1 MSSARLRSVLY
12 VPASNERALA
22 RAPTLAADAQI
33 KMSARESAC
42 ALARARSTDAQTLA
56 IRVNAVGTPWHEQDL
71 AAAVAAEPDAI
82 VLPKVAAAGDVVEAE
97 RVLQGLGAAPGLRL
111 WAMMETPAAVLRA
124 GEVAAAGERLE
135 VLVMGT
141 NDLLAELH
149 GAERPDRRPLETSMA
164 LCVLAARAAGRMIL
178 DGVYNDVRDAAGFE
192 AECRVGRDLG
202 FDGKTL
208 IHPGQIEACNR
219 LYSPAGDEI
228 EHAQRV
234 IAVFERA
241 RESGAGVATLDGRLV
256 EALHVQAARRI
267 LAAADRK
274 SST

>member
-1 MSSARLRSVLY
+1 
-12 VPASNERALA
+12 
-22 RAPTLAADAQI
+22 
-33 KMSARESAC
+33 
-42 ALARARSTDAQTLA
+42 
-56 IRVNAVGTPWHEQDL
+56 
-71 AAAVAAEPDAI
+71 
-82 VLPKVAAAGDVVEAE
+82 VLPKVAAAADIVEAE
-97 RVLQGLGAAPGLRL
+97 RLLQRLGAARGLRL
-111 WAMMETPAAVLRA
+111 WAMMETPVAVLRA
-124 GEVAAAGERLE
+124 GEVAAAGERLD

-192 AECRVGRDLG
+192 AECRAGRDLG

-208 IHPGQIEACNR
+208 IHPGQIESCNR
-219 LYSPAGDEI
+219 VYSPSREEI

-234 IAVFERA
+234 VAVFEQA

-256 EALHVQAARRI
+256 EALHVQAARRV
-267 LAAADRK
+267 LAAIDAE